1 VSDPFKTRAAGQ
13 SDDNPRRSPIHRI
26 PQSTEPIMKRV
37 TLFKLYVTDQDAAR
51 SFYVDKLGFEVAE
64 DKRLGDYR
72 WLLVKAPDDAEFS
85 INLEIAKTD
94 EEKALVGRQAASQ
107 PLFSI
112 CTDDCKRDYQ
122 QMKRQ
127 GVEFEGEP
135 VTMPYG
141 TGVTLRDLYGNKI
154 YLNQEPG

>member
-1 VSDPFKTRAAGQ
+1 
-13 SDDNPRRSPIHRI
+13 
-26 PQSTEPIMKRV
+26 MKKV
-37 TLFKLYVTDQDAAR
+37 TLFKLYVTDQNAAR

-72 WLLVKAPDDAEFS
+72 WLLVKAPDNADFS

-94 EEKALVGRQAASQ
+94 EEKALVGHQAAAQ

-112 CTDDCKRDYQ
+112 CTDDANRDYQ
-122 QMKRQ
+122 QMKRH
-127 GVEFEGEP
+127 GVQFEGEP

-141 TGVTLRDLYGNKI
+141 TGVMLQDLYGNKI